1 MKDEKG
7 KKTNLIM
14 KENICK
20 LYILKEC
27 CISNIQW
34 IVITQQYNDKQPSF
48 EMDKE
53 FEQTFL
59 QNYVLSGK

>member
-53 FEQTFL
+53 FE
-59 QNYVLSGK
+59 